1 MATYCVT
8 PECWLCPFLVPGLC
22 HFVDWSLGFAYAVV
36 ICSDLCKQNMREQ
49 CAAQSGANLKRKNMR
64 EKCAAQSGAAPNETK
79 HKRGYVFI
87 YVFVTVSCFV
97 QTSGNICFSL

>member
-36 ICSDLCKQNMREQ
+36 ICSDLCKQNMRE
-49 CAAQSGANLKRKNMR
+49 
-64 EKCAAQSGAAPNETK
+64 KCAAQSGAAPNEK
-79 HKRGYVFI
+79 NHKRGYVFI
-87 YVFVTVSCFV
+87 YVFVTISCFV
-97 QTSGNICFSL
+97 QISGNICFSL

>member
-1 MATYCVT
+1 MVTYCVT

-36 ICSDLCKQNMREQ
+36 ICSDFCKQNMREQ
-49 CAAQSGANLKRKNMR
+49 CAAQSGANLKRKHMR

-87 YVFVTVSCFV
+87 YVFVTISCFV
-97 QTSGNICFSL
+97 QISGNICFSL